1 MTEKGYTFRSFA
13 VCHRAEDART
23 IAGTEPIL
31 AGAQNNG
38 YNGVISDASGDNIS
52 ALNPVYNEMTAVY
65 WLWKHY
71 DEIGSPE
78 EIVFQQYR
86 RRFAVNAEYNYDE
99 CDLLTEKELEN
110 IALDTETIDSVFDGA
125 DYAAPYPLR
134 VKSVR
139 KQYSA
144 AHDPSDVELAL
155 TIISELTPEYA
166 DTAKKYFEGDASY
179 LYNMFAFDRET
190 FFRYAEWIFTVLD
203 EFVRRRTSE
212 GRLFI
217 SERLTG
223 VFFRKLNEE
232 GKREKRL
239 PVLFVTGGKPKLGEC
254 VKALFA
260 GSGGLKERIKPLV
273 YKFTPRALWVKRK
286 RGLFFDRQE
295 G

>member
-1 MTEKGYTFRSFA
+1 MIGKEFKFRSFA

-31 AGAQNNG
+31 AGVQNDG
-38 YNGVISDASGDNIS
+38 YNGIISDALGDNIS
-52 ALNPVYNEMTAVY
+52 SLNPVYNEMTAAY

-78 EIVFQQYR
+78 KIVFQQYR
-86 RRFAVNAEYNYDE
+86 RRFAVNAEYNYNE

-134 VKSVR
+134 VTSVK
-139 KQYSA
+139 KQYSS
-144 AHDPSDVELAL
+144 AHDIRDVELAL

-166 DTAKKYFEGDASY
+166 ETAKEYFEGDASY
-179 LYNMFAFDRET
+179 LYNMFAFDREI
-190 FFRYAEWIFTVLD
+190 FFRYAEWMFTVLD
-203 EFVRRRTSE
+203 EFVKRRTSE

-223 VFFRKLNEE
+223 VFFHKLTEE

-273 YKFTPRALWVKRK
+273 YKFTPRALWVRRKRK
-286 RGLFFDRQE
+286 LFFDK
-295 G
+295 

>member
-1 MTEKGYTFRSFA
+1 MIGKEFKFRSFA
-13 VCHRAEDART
+13 VCHRAEDARI

-31 AGAQNNG
+31 AGVQNDG
-38 YNGVISDASGDNIS
+38 YNGIISDALGDNIS
-52 ALNPVYNEMTAVY
+52 SLNPVYNEMTAAY

-78 EIVFQQYR
+78 KIVFQQYR
-86 RRFAVNAEYNYDE
+86 RRFAVNAEYNYNE

-134 VKSVR
+134 VTSVK
-139 KQYSA
+139 KQYSS
-144 AHDPSDVELAL
+144 AHDIRDVELAL

-166 DTAKKYFEGDASY
+166 ETAKEYFEGDASY

-190 FFRYAEWIFTVLD
+190 FFRYAEWMFTVLD
-203 EFVRRRTSE
+203 EFVKRRTSE

-223 VFFRKLNEE
+223 VFFRKLTEE

-273 YKFTPRALWVKRK
+273 YKFMPRALWVRRKRK
-286 RGLFFDRQE
+286 LFFDK
-295 G
+295 

>member
-1 MTEKGYTFRSFA
+1 MAEKEYTFRSFA
-13 VCHRAEDART
+13 VCHRAEDVREIT
-23 IAGTEPIL
+23 GITPIL
-31 AGAQNNG
+31 TGGKADG
-38 YNGVISDASGDNIS
+38 ILSDDTGDNIS
-52 ALNPVYNEMTAVY
+52 ALNSVYNEMTAVY

-71 DEIGSPE
+71 AEIGSPDKIAVE
-78 EIVFQQYR
+78 QYR
-86 RRFAVNAEYNYDE
+86 RLFVPNGEHNYYE
-99 CDLLTEKELEN
+99 VDLLGEKELETVKK
-110 IALDTETIDSVFDGA
+110 DTQTIEKIFDDA
-125 DYAAPYPLR
+125 DFAAPYPLR

-144 AHDPSDVELAL
+144 AHDPRDVELAL

-166 DTAKKYFEGDASY
+166 ETAKEYFEGNASY

-203 EFVRRRTSE
+203 EFVKRRTSE

-223 VFFRKLNEE
+223 VFFTKLLGE
-232 GKREKRL
+232 GKRIRLL
-239 PVLFVTGGKPKLGEC
+239 PVVFVTGGKPALRDC
-254 VKALFA
+254 VKAFFA
-260 GSGGLKERIKPLV
+260 GLKGGAGLKASVKPLV
-273 YKFTPRALWVKRK
+273 YKFMPRALWVKRK

>member
-1 MTEKGYTFRSFA
+1 MIGKEFKFRSFA
-13 VCHRAEDART
+13 VCHRAEDVKDIPGVT
-23 IAGTEPIL
+23 PML
-31 AGAQNNG
+31 AGG
-38 YNGVISDASGDNIS
+38 KSEGILSDDTGDNIS

-71 DEIGSPE
+71 AEIGSPDKIAVE
-78 EIVFQQYR
+78 QYR
-86 RRFAVNAEYNYDE
+86 RLFIPNGEHNYYE
-99 CDLLTEKELEN
+99 VDLLTEKVLETVKK
-110 IALDTETIDSVFDGA
+110 DTQTIEKIFAEA
-125 DYAAPYPLR
+125 DFAAPYPLR

-166 DTAKKYFEGDASY
+166 ETAKKYFEGDASY

-273 YKFTPRALWVKRK
+273 YKLTPRALWVRRKRK
-286 RGLFFDRQE
+286 LFFDK
-295 G
+295 

>member
-78 EIVFQQYR
+78 KIVFQQYR

-273 YKFTPRALWVKRK
+273 YKFTPRALWVRRK

>member
-1 MTEKGYTFRSFA
+1 MIGKEFKFRSFA

-31 AGAQNNG
+31 AGVQNDG
-38 YNGVISDASGDNIS
+38 YNGIISDALGDNIS
-52 ALNPVYNEMTAVY
+52 SLNPVYNEMTAAY

-78 EIVFQQYR
+78 KIVFQQYR
-86 RRFAVNAEYNYDE
+86 RRFAVNAEYNYNE

-134 VKSVR
+134 VTSVK
-139 KQYSA
+139 KQYSS
-144 AHDPSDVELAL
+144 AHDIRDVELAL

-166 DTAKKYFEGDASY
+166 ETAKEYFEGDASY

-190 FFRYAEWIFTVLD
+190 FFRYAEWMFTVLD
-203 EFVRRRTSE
+203 EFVKRRTSE

-223 VFFRKLNEE
+223 VFFHKLTEE

-273 YKFTPRALWVKRK
+273 YKFTPRALWVRRKRK
-286 RGLFFDRQE
+286 LFFDK
-295 G
+295 

>member
-1 MTEKGYTFRSFA
+1 MIGKEFKFRSFA
-13 VCHRAEDART
+13 VCHRAEDARI

-31 AGAQNNG
+31 AGVQNDG
-38 YNGVISDASGDNIS
+38 YNGIISDALGDNIS
-52 ALNPVYNEMTAVY
+52 SLNPVYNEMTAAY

-71 DEIGSPE
+71 DEIGSPVK
-78 EIVFQQYR
+78 IVFQQYR
-86 RRFAVNAEYNYDE
+86 RRFAVNAEYNYNE

-134 VKSVR
+134 VTSVK
-139 KQYSA
+139 KQYSS
-144 AHDPSDVELAL
+144 AHDIRDVELAL

-166 DTAKKYFEGDASY
+166 ETAKEYFEGDASY

-190 FFRYAEWIFTVLD
+190 FFRYAEWMFTVLD
-203 EFVRRRTSE
+203 EFVKRRTSE

-223 VFFRKLNEE
+223 VFFHKLTEE

-273 YKFTPRALWVKRK
+273 YKFTPRALWVRRKRK
-286 RGLFFDRQE
+286 LFFDK
-295 G
+295 

>member
-13 VCHRAEDART
+13 VCHRAEDARI

-31 AGAQNNG
+31 AGVQNDG
-38 YNGVISDASGDNIS
+38 YNGIISDASGDNIS
-52 ALNPVYNEMTAVY
+52 SLNPVYNEMTAVY

-78 EIVFQQYR
+78 KIVFQQYR
-86 RRFAVNAEYNYDE
+86 RRFAVNAEYNYNE

-125 DYAAPYPLR
+125 NYAAPYPLR

-144 AHDPSDVELAL
+144 AHDPRDVELAL

-166 DTAKKYFEGDASY
+166 EAAKEYFEGDASY

-190 FFRYAEWIFTVLD
+190 FFRYAEWMFTVLD
-203 EFVRRRTSE
+203 EFVKRRTSE

-223 VFFRKLNEE
+223 VFFHKLTEE

-273 YKFTPRALWVKRK
+273 YKFTPRALWVRRKRK
-286 RGLFFDRQE
+286 LFFDK
-295 G
+295 

>member
-31 AGAQNNG
+31 AGVQNDG
-38 YNGVISDASGDNIS
+38 YNGIISDALGDNIS

-78 EIVFQQYR
+78 KIVFQQYR
-86 RRFAVNAEYNYDE
+86 RRFAVNAEYNYNE
-99 CDLLTEKELEN
+99 CNLLTEKELEN
-110 IALDTETIDSVFDGA
+110 IALDTETIDSLFDGA

-134 VKSVR
+134 VTSVK
-139 KQYSA
+139 KQYSS
-144 AHDPSDVELAL
+144 AHDIRDVELAL

-166 DTAKKYFEGDASY
+166 ETAKEYFEGNASY

-203 EFVRRRTSE
+203 EFVKRRTSE

-239 PVLFVTGGKPKLGEC
+239 PVLFVTGGKPKLGEF
-254 VKALFA
+254 VKALFK
-260 GSGGLKERIKPLV
+260 GTGGLKERIKPLV
-273 YKFTPRALWVKRK
+273 YKFPPRALWVRRKRK
-286 RGLFFDRQE
+286 LFFDK
-295 G
+295 

>member
-78 EIVFQQYR
+78 KIVFQQYR
-86 RRFAVNAEYNYDE
+86 RRFAVNAEYNYNE

-110 IALDTETIDSVFDGA
+110 ISSDTQTVDSIFAEAGF
-125 DYAAPYPLR
+125 AAPYPLR

-166 DTAKKYFEGDASY
+166 ETAKKYFGGDASY

-273 YKFTPRALWVKRK
+273 YKLTPRALWVRRKRK
-286 RGLFFDRQE
+286 LFFDK
-295 G
+295 

>member
-31 AGAQNNG
+31 AGVQNDG
-38 YNGVISDASGDNIS
+38 YNGIISDALGDNIS
-52 ALNPVYNEMTAVY
+52 SLNPVYNEMTAAY

-78 EIVFQQYR
+78 KIVFQQYR
-86 RRFAVNAEYNYDE
+86 RRFAVNAEYNYNE

-134 VKSVR
+134 VTSVK
-139 KQYSA
+139 KQYSS
-144 AHDPSDVELAL
+144 AHDIRDVELAL

-166 DTAKKYFEGDASY
+166 ETAKEYFEGDASY

-190 FFRYAEWIFTVLD
+190 FFRYAEWMFTVLD
-203 EFVRRRTSE
+203 EFVKRRTSE

-223 VFFRKLNEE
+223 VFFHKLTEE

-273 YKFTPRALWVKRK
+273 YKFTPRALWVRRKRK
-286 RGLFFDRQE
+286 LFFDK
-295 G
+295 

>member
-1 MTEKGYTFRSFA
+1 MIGKEFKFRSFA
-13 VCHRAEDART
+13 VCHRAEDARI

-31 AGAQNNG
+31 AGVQNDG
-38 YNGVISDASGDNIS
+38 YNGIISDALGDNIS
-52 ALNPVYNEMTAVY
+52 SLNPVYNEMTAAY

-78 EIVFQQYR
+78 KIVFQQYR
-86 RRFAVNAEYNYDE
+86 RRFAVNAEYNYNE

-134 VKSVR
+134 VTSVK
-139 KQYSA
+139 KQYSS
-144 AHDPSDVELAL
+144 AHDIRDVELAL

-166 DTAKKYFEGDASY
+166 ETAKEYFEGDASY

-190 FFRYAEWIFTVLD
+190 FFRYAEWMFTVLD
-203 EFVRRRTSE
+203 EFVKRRTSE

-223 VFFRKLNEE
+223 VFFHKLTEE

-254 VKALFA
+254 VRALFK
-260 GSGGLKERIKPLV
+260 GTGGLKERIKPLV
-273 YKFTPRALWVKRK
+273 YKFTPRALWVRRKRK
-286 RGLFFDRQE
+286 LFFDK
-295 G
+295 

>member
-1 MTEKGYTFRSFA
+1 MIGKEFKFRSFA

-31 AGAQNNG
+31 AGVQNDG
-38 YNGVISDASGDNIS
+38 YNGIISDALGDNIS
-52 ALNPVYNEMTAVY
+52 SLNPVYNEMTAAY

-78 EIVFQQYR
+78 KIVFQQYR
-86 RRFAVNAEYNYDE
+86 RRFAVNAEYNYNE

-134 VKSVR
+134 VTSVK
-139 KQYSA
+139 KQYSS
-144 AHDPSDVELAL
+144 AHDIRDVELAL

-166 DTAKKYFEGDASY
+166 ETAKEYFEGDASY
-179 LYNMFAFDRET
+179 LYNMFAFDRE
-190 FFRYAEWIFTVLD
+190 
-203 EFVRRRTSE
+203 FVKRRTSE

-223 VFFRKLNEE
+223 VFFHKLTEE

-273 YKFTPRALWVKRK
+273 YKFTPRALWVRRKRK
-286 RGLFFDRQE
+286 LFFDK
-295 G
+295 

>member
-13 VCHRAEDART
+13 VCHRAEDARI

-31 AGAQNNG
+31 AGVQNDG
-38 YNGVISDASGDNIS
+38 YNGIISDASGDNIS
-52 ALNPVYNEMTAVY
+52 SLNPVYNEMTAVY

-78 EIVFQQYR
+78 KIVFQQYR
-86 RRFAVNAEYNYDE
+86 RRFAVNAEYNYNE

-125 DYAAPYPLR
+125 NYAAPYPLR

-144 AHDPSDVELAL
+144 AHDPRDVELAL

-166 DTAKKYFEGDASY
+166 EAAKEYFEGDASY

-190 FFRYAEWIFTVLD
+190 FFRYAEWMFTVLD
-203 EFVRRRTSE
+203 EFVKRRTSE

-223 VFFRKLNEE
+223 VFFHKLTEE

-273 YKFTPRALWVKRK
+273 YKFTPRALWVRRK
-286 RGLFFDRQE
+286 KLFFDK
-295 G
+295 

>member
-31 AGAQNNG
+31 AGVQNDG
-38 YNGVISDASGDNIS
+38 YNGIISDALGDNIS
-52 ALNPVYNEMTAVY
+52 SLNPVYNEMTAAY

-78 EIVFQQYR
+78 KIVFQQYR
-86 RRFAVNAEYNYDE
+86 RRFAVNAEYNYNE
-99 CDLLTEKELEN
+99 CGLLTEKELEN

-134 VKSVR
+134 VTSVK
-139 KQYSA
+139 KQYSS
-144 AHDPSDVELAL
+144 AHDIRDVELAL

-166 DTAKKYFEGDASY
+166 ETAKEYFEGDASY

-190 FFRYAEWIFTVLD
+190 FFRYAEWMFTVLD
-203 EFVRRRTSE
+203 EFVKRRTSV

-223 VFFRKLNEE
+223 VFFHKLTEE

-273 YKFTPRALWVKRK
+273 YKFTPRALWVRRKRK
-286 RGLFFDRQE
+286 LFFDK
-295 G
+295 

>member
-1 MTEKGYTFRSFA
+1 MIEEGYKFRSFA
-13 VCHRAEDART
+13 VCHRAEDADRIEGVT
-23 IAGTEPIL
+23 PIL
-31 AGAQNNG
+31 AGG
-38 YNGVISDASGDNIS
+38 KSEGILSDYTGDNIS
-52 ALNPVYNEMTAVY
+52 DINSVYNEMTAVY

-71 DEIGSPE
+71 DEIGSPAC
-78 EIVFQQYR
+78 IMIQQYR
-86 RRFAVNAEYNYDE
+86 RRFAFNVKYNYDE
-99 CDLLTEKELEN
+99 CDLLTEKELEK
-110 IALDTETIDSVFDGA
+110 ISLDTRTVENIFEEA
-125 DYAAPYPLR
+125 DFAAPYPLR
-134 VKSVR
+134 VRSVK

-144 AHDPSDVELAL
+144 AHDPRDVELAL

-166 DTAKKYFEGDASY
+166 ETAKEYFEGDASY

-190 FFRYAEWIFTVLD
+190 FFRYAEWIFAVLG
-203 EFVRRRTSE
+203 EFVKRRTSE

-223 VFFRKLNEE
+223 IFFRKLTEE

-273 YKFTPRALWVKRK
+273 YKFMPRALWVRRKRK
-286 RGLFFDRQE
+286 LFFDK
-295 G
+295 

>member
-1 MTEKGYTFRSFA
+1 MIGKGYKFRSFA

-78 EIVFQQYR
+78 KIVFQQYR
-86 RRFAVNAEYNYDE
+86 RRFAVNAEYNYNE

-110 IALDTETIDSVFDGA
+110 ISSDTQTVDSIFSEA
-125 DYAAPYPLR
+125 DFAAPYPLR

-166 DTAKKYFEGDASY
+166 ETAKKYFEGDASY

-203 EFVRRRTSE
+203 EFVKRRTSE

-239 PVLFVTGGKPKLGEC
+239 AVLFVTGGKPKLGEC
-254 VKALFA
+254 VKAIFK
-260 GSGGLKERIKPLV
+260 GSGGLKERVKPFV
-273 YKFTPRALWVKRK
+273 YKLTPRALWVRRKRK
-286 RGLFFDRQE
+286 LFFDK
-295 G
+295 

>member
-1 MTEKGYTFRSFA
+1 MIGKEFKFRSFA

-78 EIVFQQYR
+78 KIVFQQYR

-166 DTAKKYFEGDASY
+166 ETAKKYFEGDASY

-260 GSGGLKERIKPLV
+260 GSGGLKERVKPFV
-273 YKFTPRALWVKRK
+273 YKLTPRALWVKRK

>member
-71 DEIGSPE
+71 DEIGSPVR
-78 EIVFQQYR
+78 IIIQQYR
-86 RRFAVNAEYNYDE
+86 RRFAVNAEYNYNE

-110 IALDTETIDSVFDGA
+110 IALGTETIDSVFDGA

-166 DTAKKYFEGDASY
+166 ETAKKYFEGDASY

-239 PVLFVTGGKPKLGEC
+239 AVLFVTGGKPKLGEC

-273 YKFTPRALWVKRK
+273 YKFTPRALWVRRK